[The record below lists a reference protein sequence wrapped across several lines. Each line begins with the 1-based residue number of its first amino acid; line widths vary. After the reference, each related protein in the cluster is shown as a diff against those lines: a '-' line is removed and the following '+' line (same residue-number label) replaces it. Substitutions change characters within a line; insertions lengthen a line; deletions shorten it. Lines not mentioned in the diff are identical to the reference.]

1 MVSLRDVVM
10 IHDLKKQGLSSTAIA
25 GQLGISR
32 RTVTRRLQQGLE
44 MPVYGPRAPK
54 PRLLEPFEAYL
65 RERVTA
71 WPDLSG
77 KRLLREIKE
86 RGHTGGCSAVTDFLR
101 EVRPPS
107 VQLHERRYET
117 PPGKRA
123 QVDFAYFEVE
133 FTDAPGVKQVVW
145 LFTPRKGFG
154 VLGYSRF
161 LWGRYCP
168 NQKLAAVLRCHVDA
182 FADLGGVPEEILYD
196 RMKTAVIGADED
208 DAVAYNPSLV
218 ALANHYGYQPR
229 ACRPYRAKTKG
240 KVERPYRYVR
250 QDFFMARSFRNLDD
264 LNAQFG
270 AWLAEIANPR
280 RHATTRRVVA
290 EAFAEEKLQTPP
302 AIPYSAA
309 ITVERRISRD
319 GMVSVD
325 GNLCS
330 VPDSTRRRTVEVQ
343 VYPEEIRIFEAGQR
357 IACHPVLQGKH
368 QSRLD
373 PSHRQAPPRQQAVEI
388 DPRPDR
394 GVGKRPLAFYDAVA
408 QRLAS
413 EAVR

>member
-10 IHDLKKQGLSSTAIA
+10 IHDLKKQGLSNTAIA

-86 RGHTGGCSAVTDFLR
+86 RGYTGGYSAVTDFLR

-107 VQLHERRYET
+107 VQLYERRYET
-117 PPGKRA
+117 PPGKQA

-145 LFTPRKGFG
+145 LFTM

-168 NQKLAAVLRCHVDA
+168 NQKLAAVLRCHIDA

-250 QDFFMARSFRNLDD
+250 QDFFLARSFRNLDD

-325 GNLCS
+325 GNLYS

-343 VYPEEIRIFEAGQR
+343 VYPKEIRIFEAGQR

-368 QSRLD
+368 QCRLD
-373 PSHRQAPPRQQAVEI
+373 PSHRQAPPRQQVVEI

-394 GVGKRPLAFYDAVA
+394 GVSKRPLAFYDAVA

>member
-1 MVSLRDVVM
+1 M
-10 IHDLKKQGLSSTAIA
+10 IHDLKKQGLSNTAIA

-44 MPVYGPRAPK
+44 MPLYGPRAPK

-65 RERVTA
+65 RERMTA
-71 WPDLSG
+71 WPDLTG

-86 RGHTGGCSAVTDFLR
+86 RGYTGGYSAVTDFLR

-107 VQLHERRYET
+107 VQLYERRYET
-117 PPGKRA
+117 PPGQQA

-145 LFTPRKGFG
+145 LFTM

-168 NQKLAAVLRCHVDA
+168 NQKLATVLRCHIDA
-182 FADLGGVPEEILYD
+182 FAALGGVPEEILYD

-208 DAVAYNPSLV
+208 DAVVYNPSLV
-218 ALANHYGYQPR
+218 ALASHYGYQPR

-250 QDFFMARSFRNLDD
+250 QDFFLARSFRNLDD

-280 RHATTRRVVA
+280 RHASTRQIIV
-290 EAFAEEKLQTPP
+290 EAFAKERLQALP

-325 GNLCS
+325 GNLYS

-343 VYPEEIRIFEAGQR
+343 IYPKEIRIFEAGQR
-357 IACHPVLQGKH
+357 IACHLVLQGKH

-388 DPRPDR
+388 DPGPDR
-394 GVGKRPLAFYDAVA
+394 GVSKRPLAFYDAVA

>member
-1 MVSLRDVVM
+1 MISLRDVVM
-10 IHDLKKQGLSSTAIA
+10 IHDLEKQGLSNTAIA
-25 GQLGISR
+25 RQLGISR

-44 MPVYGPRAPK
+44 APAYGPRPQK
-54 PRLLEPFEAYL
+54 PRLVEPFEAYL
-65 RERVTA
+65 RDRVTA
-71 WPDLSG
+71 WPDLSA
-77 KRLLREIKE
+77 KRLLREIKQQGY
-86 RGHTGGCSAVTDFLR
+86 RGGYSAVTACLR

-107 VQLHERRYET
+107 VQLYERRYET
-117 PPGKRA
+117 PPGQQA
-123 QVDFAYFEVE
+123 QVDFAYFEVA
-133 FTDAPGVKQVVW
+133 FTAAPGVMQIVW
-145 LFTPRKGFG
+145 LFTM

-161 LWGRYCP
+161 LWGRFCP
-168 NQKLAAVLRCHVDA
+168 NQKLATVLRCHIDA
-182 FADLGGVPEEILYD
+182 FDDQGGVPKEILYD
-196 RMKTAVIGADED
+196 RMKTAVVGTDVD
-208 DAVAYNPSLV
+208 DLVVYNPSLV
-218 ALANHYGYQPR
+218 ALARHYGYQPR

-250 QDFFMARSFRNLDD
+250 QDFFLARSFQNLDD
-264 LNAQFG
+264 LNVQLRH
-270 AWLAEIANPR
+270 WLDTVANPR
-280 RHATTRRVVA
+280 VHATTGRVVD
-290 EAFAEEKLQTPP
+290 EAFAEEQLQVLP

-325 GNLCS
+325 GNLYS

-343 VYPEEIRIFEAGQR
+343 IYPKEIRIFEAGQR

-373 PSHRQAPPRQQAVEI
+373 PSHRQAPPRQQAVEV
-388 DPRPDR
+388 DPGPNR
-394 GVGKRPLAFYDAVA
+394 GIAQRSLAFYDAVA

>member
-1 MVSLRDVVM
+1 MISLRDVVM
-10 IHDLKKQGLSSTAIA
+10 IHDLKKQGLSNTAIA
-25 GQLGISR
+25 GKLGISR

-44 MPVYGPRAPK
+44 MPVYGPRTPK

-86 RGHTGGCSAVTDFLR
+86 RGYTGGYSAVTDFLR

-107 VQLHERRYET
+107 VQLFERRYET
-117 PPGKRA
+117 KPGKQA

-145 LFTPRKGFG
+145 LFTM

-168 NQKLAAVLRCHVDA
+168 NQKLAAVLRCHIDA
-182 FADLGGVPEEILYD
+182 FADLGGVPKEILYD
-196 RMKTAVIGADED
+196 RMKTAVIGTDED
-208 DAVAYNPSLV
+208 DAVVYNPSLV

-250 QDFFMARSFRNLDD
+250 QDFFVARSFRNLDD
-264 LNAQFG
+264 LNTQFCT
-270 AWLAEIANPR
+270 WLAEIANPR
-280 RHATTRRVVA
+280 RHATTRQIVA
-290 EAFAEEKLQTPP
+290 EAFAKEQLQAPP

-325 GNLCS
+325 GNLYS

-343 VYPEEIRIFEAGQR
+343 IYPKEIRIFEAGQR
-357 IACHPVLQGKH
+357 IACHPALQGKH

-373 PSHRQAPPRQQAVEI
+373 PSHRQAPPRQQAIEI
-388 DPRPDR
+388 DPGPDQ
-394 GVGKRPLAFYDAVA
+394 GVSKRPLAFYDAVA

-413 EAVR
+413 QAVR